1 MMTETEILAAARRL
15 YDDHFSQRNIML
27 KERADERFNKTTV
40 EIPEAYRKTT
50 SQPKS
55 NILDDEGRQ
64 IGTLVYAIPTPHLT
78 PPTPQDQPATTK
90 VEQFLIAMHQELEE
104 ANGPVWWQC
113 TLAQVHENIGW
124 IYFAPKKVAYK
135 GQPKAVGDD
144 ADIEAQADYAIKNTQ
159 FKRDAGISAVFDY
172 QYAVTGTVLHKGP
185 VYNPHCVYIWKEVP
199 ASELKQKYGVQK
211 SRDGAFEKVEAG
223 AATGYAMDTG
233 KAEATITVV
242 EFWDKDECV
251 IVAQESR
258 STWMG
263 TREAKGGY
271 ELTRWAHNFG
281 RVPYFARP
289 AFNSEQL
296 DADKMF
302 TGPLDGLYMEIG
314 RFKRILARLEAVSYQ
329 TAFSP
334 LKITTKEGNEG
345 IMDDN
350 GQPLAFLELI
360 PGKARQLAP
369 GQDVAP
375 VGQSPEVQ
383 NLYAELAECRQAIE
397 RYTLSPVSK
406 GVSPGADTANAALS
420 NLHRF
425 QLSTLDPM
433 AKEISRQG
441 KAMYRFALEQ
451 IKKMQETVY
460 VLNAEEDAYL
470 SLSAEDIISVN
481 VQAKAVPDQ
490 GQQQLLIEKH
500 AAELKQLGLI
510 TLEEMYTMWGKE
522 NPEEHVLNL
531 RAAQLFEGLW
541 PVIQQQ
547 ITTDLGMMDAINAM
561 TQAQEQTGDARNA
574 VPQLMQQAEQM
585 NGMGSGSAGQ
595 PRTPGIRMAVEDV
608 NTAGTEAQVGY

>member
-1 MMTETEILAAARRL
+1 MTEQEILAAARKL
-15 YDDHFSQRNIML
+15 YDDHFATRNTVL
-27 KERADERFNKTTV
+27 KERADERFNRTTV
-40 EIPEAYRKTT
+40 EIPPAYQKIT

-104 ANGPVWWQC
+104 AYGPVWWQC

-124 IYFAPKKVAYK
+124 IYFAPKKVAYA
-135 GQPKAVGDD
+135 GQPKAPKDG
-144 ADIEAQADYAIKNTQ
+144 ADLAEMVDYDLKNTQ

-172 QYAVTGTVLHKGP
+172 QYTVTGTVLHKGP

-211 SRDGAFEKVEAG
+211 AQNGAFEKVEAG
-223 AATGYAMDTG
+223 SATGYPIDTG
-233 KAEATITVV
+233 KAETTITVV
-242 EFWDKDECV
+242 EYWDKKECV

-263 TREAKGGY
+263 AREVKGAY
-271 ELTRWAHNFG
+271 ELTRWEHNLG

-334 LKITTKEGNEG
+334 LKITTKEGNDP

-350 GQPLAFLELI
+350 GAPLAFLELV

-375 VGQSPEVQ
+375 VGQSPEVA

-441 KAMYRFALEQ
+441 KAIYRFALEC

-460 VLNAEEDAYL
+460 VLNAQEDAYL
-470 SLSAEDIISVN
+470 SLSAQDIISVN
-481 VQAKAVPDQ
+481 VQAKATPDQ

-510 TLEEMYTMWGKE
+510 TLEEMYMMWGKE
-522 NPEEHVLNL
+522 NPEEYVLNL

-547 ITTDLGMMDAINAM
+547 AITDLGMMDAVNAM
-561 TQAQEQTGDARNA
+561 IQAQEQTGDARNA
-574 VPQLMQQAEQM
+574 VPGLMQQAEQM
-585 NGMGSGSAGQ
+585 NGMGSGSGGQ
-595 PRTPGIRMAVEDV
+595 PRTPGVRMPTQDV
-608 NTAGTEAQVGY
+608 NTAGSEAQIGY